1 LTECV
6 WRGISRRVAAEPP
19 YPSQRQASGRGEGC
33 HQSRGDR
40 HWPSDMPA
48 RAADTTGDHIA
59 SVDGLTKA
67 ACVKAFGSFA
77 PDAMN
82 IGRLAK
88 TLGVSQGDFT
98 G

>member
-1 LTECV
+1 
-6 WRGISRRVAAEPP
+6 
-19 YPSQRQASGRGEGC
+19 
-33 HQSRGDR
+33 
-40 HWPSDMPA
+40 MPA

-67 ACVKAFGSFA
+67 AWVKAFGSSA

-82 IGRLAK
+82 IGQLAK

>member
-1 LTECV
+1 
-6 WRGISRRVAAEPP
+6 
-19 YPSQRQASGRGEGC
+19 
-33 HQSRGDR
+33 
-40 HWPSDMPA
+40 MPA
-48 RAADTTGDHIA
+48 RAADTTGAHIA
-59 SVDGLTKA
+59 SGDGLTKAAWVKA